1 MTVDQVLSK
10 LESRA
15 DPAVKERNRK
25 GGAGENFGVKMGD
38 IRSVAKEIKTNHALA
53 MELWATGNLE
63 ARLVAVLILRP
74 KDLTAGTLERMV
86 SEATFTQL
94 ADWLNSYVVKKH
106 PSKDAVGEAWM
117 DSSDPML
124 ARSGWSLMAEK
135 ISELAGELDMGALL
149 ERLEREMPSAP
160 APVQWTMNFT
170 LVNIGIHSAPHRE
183 RALEIGERL
192 GIYRDYP
199 VSKGCTSPFAPIWIR
214 EMVKR
219 QGQLAG
225 HERG

>member
-1 MTVDQVLSK
+1 MTVDQVLSR
-10 LESRA
+10 LQSLA

-38 IRSVAKEIKTNHALA
+38 IRSVAKELKTNHALA
-53 MELWATGNLE
+53 MELWATGKLE
-63 ARLVAVLILRP
+63 ARLVAVLILKP
-74 KDLTAGTLERMV
+74 KDLTVGTLEGMV
-86 SEATFTQL
+86 SEAKFTQL

-106 PSKDAVGEAWM
+106 PSKEAVREAWM

-124 ARSGWSLMAEK
+124 ARSGWSLTAEK
-135 ISELAGELDMGALL
+135 ISEFAGELEMGALL
-149 ERLEREMPSAP
+149 DRIEKEMLTAP
-160 APVQWTMNFT
+160 APAQWTMNYV
-170 LVNIGIHSAPHRE
+170 LANIGIYSAPHRE

-214 EMVKR
+214 EIVKR
-219 QGQLAG
+219 QG
-225 HERG
+225 